1 MTALAIVG
9 VVLVGTV
16 SGFFAGLVG
25 SAGTYLTL
33 SLLTIVLG
41 SAHLAVGTTV
51 VYALTMCVWGSVA
64 HLRAGRFVPGV
75 AMALGVPAAGT
86 AVLGAWIAEQL
97 SDRALTVG
105 VAALTAIVIVATLLG
120 GSRGDRGADAEF
132 RPDRRTYLEAMAGGL
147 LLGLLQGMFGV
158 GGGFLLVPFLVVALR
173 MPTRLA
179 IACSLVAGIPSLLA
193 AGISHAVLGNVH
205 PLALGALLVGA
216 LPFAWIGARRTGRTS
231 PVALR
236 YVILGMMSVSCVTL
250 IVASL

>member
-1 MTALAIVG
+1 MTGLVVVA
-9 VVLVGTV
+9 VVLVGAL

-41 SAHLAVGTTV
+41 DAHLAVGTTV
-51 VYALTMCVWGSVA
+51 VYALTMCVWGAVA

-75 AMALGVPAAGT
+75 AMALGLPAAGT

-97 SDRALTVG
+97 SDRALTLG
-105 VAALTAIVIVATLLG
+105 VAALTATVVIATLLG
-120 GSRGDRGADAEF
+120 GGRADRTQESAF
-132 RPDRRTYLEAMAGGL
+132 RATRRSYLAAIAGGL

-158 GGGFLLVPFLVVALR
+158 GGGFLAVPFLVVALR

-193 AGISHAVLGNVH
+193 GGISHAVLGNVH
-205 PLALGALLVGA
+205 ALTLGALLLGA

-231 PVALR
+231 PVTLR
-236 YVILGMMSVSCVTL
+236 YVILAMMSVSCVTL
-250 IVASL
+250 IIASL